1 MVFNTSFPLL
11 TAPYISRVLGAENLG
26 VVNYSYSIVVMFAIF
41 GAFGIPVYGMREISR
56 VKDQDEINLIVSKLF
71 KFSII
76 MSLALIPIYL
86 FISLNFFDKQTMYS
100 LLIMTVIIIFTPFSF
115 EWFFIGKENFRIVTI
130 RSVFV
135 KIVAFIIMLIFIKN
149 SSHYLIYSGILAFS
163 QVSTYLVTFFAS
175 KKLWKKVHVKMKE
188 VKKLLIHL
196 LPFFLTLL
204 IASLFT
210 VFDKIL
216 VGIFLDKTSVALY
229 FRNRQITMLAIGL
242 TTALVR
248 VLAPRLSSLYKTDK
262 DEYLKVL
269 KFSFNFLILFT
280 VPAIF
285 GFISLGSDI
294 LYIFG
299 GDEFVGGYSSF
310 ILLSFWM
317 IFASLNVFLD
327 NQIGIPNNKE
337 KITTITT
344 IIVAISLITLSSFFT
359 PRYGIV
365 GSSFALLSAEALGF
379 IYQFSY
385 YKMKGFIKFK
395 IFDDSFIKVFIAS
408 VIMFLT
414 IEQVSIYISTYLMI
428 KVISLMILGIIVYFI
443 ALLIIRHE
451 VWKQLIEVSKLLL
464 RRNK

>member
-26 VVNYSYSIVVMFAIF
+26 VVNYSYSIVMMFAIL

-76 MSLALIPIYL
+76 LSLALIPIYL
-86 FISLNFFDKQTMYS
+86 FISLSFFDKQTMYS

-115 EWFFIGKENFRIVTI
+115 EWFFIGKENFRLVTI

-135 KIVAFIIMLIFIKN
+135 KIIAFIIMLVFIKN
-149 SSHYLIYSGILAFS
+149 SSHYLIYSSILAFS

-175 KKLWKKVHVKMKE
+175 KKLWQKVRIKTKE
-188 VKKLLIHL
+188 VKNLLIHL

-204 IASLFT
+204 IASFFT

-248 VLAPRLSSLYKTDK
+248 VLAPRLSNLYKTDK

-294 LYIFG
+294 LYIFVG
-299 GDEFVGGYSSF
+299 VEFVGGYSSF

-337 KITTITT
+337 KITTVTT
-344 IIVAISLITLSSFFT
+344 VIIAISLITLSSFFT

-365 GSSFALLSAEALGF
+365 GSSIALLSAEALGF

-385 YKMKGFIKFK
+385 YKTKGFIKFR
-395 IFDDSFIKVFIAS
+395 IIDGSFIKVFIAS

-414 IEQVSIYISTYLMI
+414 IEQVSIYMSTFLMI
-428 KVISLMILGIIVYFI
+428 KVFSLIILGILVYFI
-443 ALLIIRHE
+443 TLLVIRHE
-451 VWKQLIEVSKLLL
+451 VWKQLLEVSKLLL